1 MSAVAYSN
9 PYKLPAGA
17 LALAVHGAF
26 FVLLYFGVS
35 WQAQPPQGMV
45 VDIWDSLPAP
55 EIAPIRVEPPPLA
68 QAEPPSP
75 VEAARA
81 VAPPKADIESKADI
95 EIEKKKPQAKPVKIR
110 APVVPPKA
118 VVPKKTDIEIEKKKP
133 QAKPVE
139 IRAPVVPPKAVVP
152 EKTDAEQVDLN
163 AQAERQARVAQAMA
177 EQERVRAEQAA
188 AIGRVMDEHKA
199 RIVAKIRRNIV
210 MPPDVPDNAKAEFAV
225 TLLPGGSVLSVK
237 LVKPSGVAVYD
248 SAVER
253 AILKAQPLPLPPDGS
268 LFSRFRELHLKFS
281 AKE

>member
-1 MSAVAYSN
+1 MSATAYSD

-45 VDIWDSLPAP
+45 VDIWDSLPESQIVPVMVEPPPLPQAEP
-55 EIAPIRVEPPPLA
+55 PPPVEPPPLA
-68 QAEPPSP
+68 KVEPPPPVKTVPASP
-75 VEAARA
+75 
-81 VAPPKADIESKADI
+81 PPKADI
-95 EIEKKKPQAKPVKIR
+95 EIEKKKPP
-110 APVVPPKA
+110 
-118 VVPKKTDIEIEKKKP
+118 
-133 QAKPVE
+133 AKPVE

-152 EKTDAEQVDLN
+152 EKTDTAQVDLN
-163 AQAERQARVAQAMA
+163 AQAEQQARVAQAMA

-210 MPPDVPDNAKAEFAV
+210 MPPEVPDNAKAEFSV

-237 LVKPSGVAVYD
+237 LVKASGVTAYD

-253 AILKAQPLPLPPDGS
+253 AILKAQPLPLPLDAA

>member
-1 MSAVAYSN
+1 MSAVAYSE
-9 PYKLPAGA
+9 PYKLPASA

-45 VDIWDSLPAP
+45 VDIWDSLPESQVVP
-55 EIAPIRVEPPPLA
+55 VMVEPPPLA
-68 QAEPPSP
+68 QAEPPPP
-75 VEAARA
+75 VEPPPLVKVEPPPPVETVRA
-81 VAPPKADIESKADI
+81 VVPPKADI
-95 EIEKKKPQAKPVKIR
+95 EIEKKKPP
-110 APVVPPKA
+110 
-118 VVPKKTDIEIEKKKP
+118 
-133 QAKPVE
+133 AKPVE

-152 EKTDAEQVDLN
+152 EKTDAAQVNQN
-163 AQAERQARVAQAMA
+163 AQAEQQAMA
-177 EQERVRAEQAA
+177 AQERMRAEQAA
-188 AIGRVMDEHKA
+188 AVGQVMDEHKA

-210 MPPDVPDNAKAEFAV
+210 MPPDVPDNAKAEFDV
-225 TLLPGGSVLSVK
+225 TLLPGGTVLSVK
-237 LVKPSGVAVYD
+237 LVKPSGFAAYD

>member
-1 MSAVAYSN
+1 MSTTAYSE
-9 PYKLPAGA
+9 PHKLPAGA

-45 VDIWDSLPAP
+45 VDIWDSLPESQIVP
-55 EIAPIRVEPPPLA
+55 VMVEPPPLA
-68 QAEPPSP
+68 QAEPPPPVKIVPASP
-75 VEAARA
+75 
-81 VAPPKADIESKADI
+81 PPKA
-95 EIEKKKPQAKPVKIR
+95 
-110 APVVPPKA
+110 
-118 VVPKKTDIEIEKKKP
+118 DIEIEKKKP

-152 EKTDAEQVDLN
+152 EKTDAAQVNQN
-163 AQAERQARVAQAMA
+163 AQAEQQAMA
-177 EQERVRAEQAA
+177 AQERMRAEQAA
-188 AIGRVMDEHKA
+188 AVGQVMDEHKA

-210 MPPDVPDNAKAEFAV
+210 MPPDVPDNAKAEFDV
-225 TLLPGGSVLSVK
+225 TLLPGGLVLSVK
-237 LVKPSGVAVYD
+237 LVKTSGVAAYD

>member
-1 MSAVAYSN
+1 MSAVVYSN

-26 FVLLYFGVS
+26 FVLLYFGIS

-45 VDIWDSLPAP
+45 VDIWDNLPESQIVP
-55 EIAPIRVEPPPLA
+55 VMVEPPPLA
-68 QAEPPSP
+68 KVESPPP
-75 VEAARA
+75 VETVRA
-81 VAPPKADIESKADI
+81 VAPPKA
-95 EIEKKKPQAKPVKIR
+95 
-110 APVVPPKA
+110 
-118 VVPKKTDIEIEKKKP
+118 DIEIEKKKP

-139 IRAPVVPPKAVVP
+139 IRAPVEPPKPVMP
-152 EKTDAEQVDLN
+152 EKTDAGQVDMD
-163 AQAERQARVAQAMA
+163 AWVEQQAMA
-177 EQERVRAEQAA
+177 EQQRVRAEQAA
-188 AIGRVMDEHKA
+188 AIGRMMDEHKA

-237 LVKPSGVAVYD
+237 LVKSSGVAAYD

-281 AKE
+281 PRE

>member
-1 MSAVAYSN
+1 MSATAYSE

-45 VDIWDSLPAP
+45 VDIWDSLPESQIVP
-55 EIAPIRVEPPPLA
+55 VMVEPPPLA
-68 QAEPPSP
+68 QVEPPPP
-75 VEAARA
+75 VE
-81 VAPPKADIESKADI
+81 PPPLAKVEPPPPVKTVPASPPPKADI
-95 EIEKKKPQAKPVKIR
+95 EIEKKKPLV
-110 APVVPPKA
+110 
-118 VVPKKTDIEIEKKKP
+118 
-133 QAKPVE
+133 KPVE

-152 EKTDAEQVDLN
+152 EKTDTEQVDLN
-163 AQAERQARVAQAMA
+163 ALAEQQAMA
-177 EQERVRAEQAA
+177 EQQRVRAEQAS

-210 MPPDVPDNAKAEFAV
+210 MPPDVPDNAKAEFDV

-253 AILKAQPLPLPPDGS
+253 AILKAQPLPLPPDAA
-268 LFSRFRELHLKFS
+268 LFNKFRELRLKFCPEENS
-281 AKE
+281 CK

>member
-1 MSAVAYSN
+1 MSAVAYSD

-45 VDIWDSLPAP
+45 VDIWDSLPESQIVP
-55 EIAPIRVEPPPLA
+55 VMVEPPPLT
-68 QAEPPSP
+68 QAEPPPP
-75 VEAARA
+75 VKAARA
-81 VAPPKADIESKADI
+81 VVPPKADIESKADI
-95 EIEKKKPQAKPVKIR
+95 Q
-110 APVVPPKA
+110 
-118 VVPKKTDIEIEKKKP
+118 IEKKKP

-139 IRAPVVPPKAVVP
+139 IRTPVEPPKPVMP
-152 EKTDAEQVDLN
+152 EKTDAGQVDMD
-163 AQAERQARVAQAMA
+163 AWVEQQAMA
-177 EQERVRAEQAA
+177 EQQRVRAEQAA

-225 TLLPGGSVLSVK
+225 TLLPGGAVLSVK

-268 LFSRFRELHLKFS
+268 LFSRFRELHLKFCPEENS
-281 AKE
+281 CK

>member
-1 MSAVAYSN
+1 MSATAYSD
-9 PYKLPAGA
+9 PYKLPAGV

-55 EIAPIRVEPPPLA
+55 EITRARVEPPPLVKPPPLA
-68 QAEPPSP
+68 KVEPPPP
-75 VEAARA
+75 VETVRA
-81 VAPPKADIESKADI
+81 VVPPKADI
-95 EIEKKKPQAKPVKIR
+95 EIEKKKPQV
-110 APVVPPKA
+110 
-118 VVPKKTDIEIEKKKP
+118 
-133 QAKPVE
+133 KPVE

-152 EKTDAEQVDLN
+152 EKIDTKQVDLN
-163 AQAERQARVAQAMA
+163 AQAEQQAMA

-210 MPPDVPDNAKAEFAV
+210 MPPDVPDNAKAEFDV
-225 TLLPGGSVLSVK
+225 TLLPGGSVLSMK
-237 LVKPSGVAVYD
+237 LVKPSGVAAYD

-281 AKE
+281 ARE